1 MERMTKGVVTSVQ
14 VNVPPEG
21 SLRKARP
28 LLLRRSTGVA
38 IALLSFLGGSL
49 GAQSEGSGKALLV
62 KAGKVLDVVAGQYR
76 ANQGIYIVGDRIK
89 AIGDFDAVEK
99 TARRDISLIDLS
111 RFTVLPGLIDAHT
124 HLLENGSAR
133 VDDSVN
139 LVIGVATQSTAYRAL
154 LGAEMG
160 REDLEAGITT
170 VRDVGNSGLNGDV
183 ALRDAI
189 DNGWV
194 IGPRMVVSTRA
205 LAAPGGQ
212 FHLTVQHD
220 LQPMIDQEYA
230 IIASP
235 AEAKKAVA
243 QAVYDGADLIKVI
256 MSEEIDR
263 EEMQA
268 IVDQAHRSGKKVA
281 AHAINDVQAM
291 NAIDAGVDSIE
302 HGYKLSNKTLQ
313 AMATKH
319 IYLVPTDGSIETW
332 TRTVTPQNP
341 TEEEKKKADDL
352 ARNHIF
358 PSRSQR
364 LKRAIETGVPIAA
377 GSDDYRDI
385 PGMTRGQASVAVIH
399 GYVESGTTPVEAI
412 RSATIIAADLLG
424 WKDKV
429 GSLEPGKFADIIAV
443 AGDPLK
449 DISEIERVQFVM
461 KGGEIVKDLRNGE
474 KPRTVPTPKHGWH

>member
-1 MERMTKGVVTSVQ
+1 M
-14 VNVPPEG
+14 
-21 SLRKARP
+21 
-28 LLLRRSTGVA
+28 
-38 IALLSFLGGSL
+38 
-49 GAQSEGSGKALLV
+49 
-62 KAGKVLDVVAGQYR
+62 
-76 ANQGIYIVGDRIK
+76 
-89 AIGDFDAVEK
+89 
-99 TARRDISLIDLS
+99 
-111 RFTVLPGLIDAHT
+111 
-124 HLLENGSAR
+124 
-133 VDDSVN
+133 
-139 LVIGVATQSTAYRAL
+139 
-154 LGAEMG
+154 
-160 REDLEAGITT
+160 
-170 VRDVGNSGLNGDV
+170 
-183 ALRDAI
+183 
-189 DNGWV
+189 
-194 IGPRMVVSTRA
+194 
-205 LAAPGGQ
+205 
-212 FHLTVQHD
+212 
-220 LQPMIDQEYA
+220 
-230 IIASP
+230 
-235 AEAKKAVA
+235 
-243 QAVYDGADLIKVI
+243 QAV
-256 MSEEIDR
+256 
-263 EEMQA
+263 
-268 IVDQAHRSGKKVA
+268 VDQAHRSGKKVA